1 MTSLVDGW
9 KVMSDLSEH
18 SGAPKRIQEKPILRR
33 MCSYAS
39 VGAMSPQLVASC
51 LEDATLGLKRVLR
64 ARGERFRHQLLDG
77 FVGKIGMVQ
86 ESGGT
91 H

>member
-33 MCSYAS
+33 MCSYTS
-39 VGAMSPQLVASC
+39 VGAMSPRLVAS
-51 LEDATLGLKRVLR
+51 
-64 ARGERFRHQLLDG
+64 
-77 FVGKIGMVQ
+77 
-86 ESGGT
+86 
-91 H
+91 